1 MRLFAIFFYL
11 RSACERTSPRTLRI
25 FCSFLT
31 ELLFIGRITGL
42 SFQATHCNATEPQ
55 MNAAEQRYLT
65 VVDSSRC
72 RLEGRCLH
80 CLTIFG
86 EEDIRKYAEINEDCE
101 NASFFITCFA
111 CGALADVNL
120 IVELRDHDGS
130 VTYQVFEY
138 YNQKQLLFALHQIL
152 QRSGKPAFELKELA
166 SQESSVLWNLTY
178 YYGGKQFLFDE
189 RLPIHV

>member
-1 MRLFAIFFYL
+1 
-11 RSACERTSPRTLRI
+11 
-25 FCSFLT
+25 
-31 ELLFIGRITGL
+31 
-42 SFQATHCNATEPQ
+42 

-86 EEDIRKYAEINEDCE
+86 EEDVRKYAEINEDHE
-101 NASFFITCFA
+101 NASYFITCFA

-120 IVELRDHDGS
+120 IVEVRDHDGS

-138 YNQKQLLFALHQIL
+138 YNQKQLLFAMHQIL
-152 QRSGKPAFELKELA
+152 QRSGKPAFLLKELA

-178 YYGGKQFLFDE
+178 YYGGKEFLFDE